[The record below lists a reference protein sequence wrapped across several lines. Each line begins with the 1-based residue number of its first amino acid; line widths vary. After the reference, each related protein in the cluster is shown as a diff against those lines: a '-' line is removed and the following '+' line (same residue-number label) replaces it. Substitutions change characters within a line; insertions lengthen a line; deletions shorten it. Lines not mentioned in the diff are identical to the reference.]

1 VDQYAVPDEGLAL
14 NLDTLIRA
22 GLILDQPL
30 ELRLYVN
37 DLVPQR
43 TTVLANYT
51 EASFGGYSR
60 RVIERAD
67 WSPAAVAADHVA
79 RIVRTAGAFT
89 FTPTTDGQTVYGC
102 YLVDVDA
109 GKVRW
114 QGRFATPKVLVIG
127 TPFQVN
133 PVITARAVVTAGG

>member
-1 VDQYAVPDEGLAL
+1 MDQYAIPDEGLAL
-14 NLDTLIRA
+14 NLDTLVRA
-22 GLILDQPL
+22 GLVLDQPL

-43 TTVLANYT
+43 TTVLANFT

-67 WSPAAVAADHVA
+67 WSAAAVAADHVA
-79 RIVRTAGAFT
+79 RIARTAGPFVY
-89 FTPTTDGQTVYGC
+89 TPTTAGETVYGV

-114 QGRFATPKVLVIG
+114 QGRFATPKVCVIG
-127 TPFQVN
+127 TPFRVN
-133 PVITARAVVTAGG
+133 PIITARATVTAGG